1 VSPSTS
7 ATQRRPL
14 PLGGA
19 GRWREGR
26 RDGEGAASTG
36 AREQEAAHAYTA
48 SVPKSKL
55 ICRSSRALSSAPA
68 SRPPA
73 GATGSTRFSACGI
86 TCSSSRR
93 AAPQL
98 AQGGGT
104 PAMRPRDPTCARTG
118 LSFRRGALARDGARG
133 THPNRLHSGVAGVR
147 GLVVAHALSRRR
159 GHAALERDED
169 PVDLGLLRLR
179 LRLRLRALLALILA
193 ALGPPCARPLRRSG
207 RFLAPV
213 PVQHL
218 FDVLILRLVSCALPA
233 SAARAYP
240 PLSGAALKFCIRAPS
255 TYGQQAWHAM
265 PSNLAVLARPTAPSQ
280 SQTPAVTAP
289 RARRPPP
296 ARLAPAPA

>member
-1 VSPSTS
+1 MEK
-7 ATQRRPL
+7 Q
-14 PLGGA
+14 
-19 GRWREGR
+19 EGR
-26 RDGEGAASTG
+26 SDEEESALLRKRLRNLLAHESAAVLYGGELAPPPRPA
-36 AREQEAAHAYTA
+36 
-48 SVPKSKL
+48 PPP
-55 ICRSSRALSSAPA
+55 RAL
-68 SRPPA
+68 
-73 GATGSTRFSACGI
+73 TH
-86 TCSSSRR
+86 CSPRR
-93 AAPQL
+93 AH
-98 AQGGGT
+98 
-104 PAMRPRDPTCARTG
+104 RPG
-118 LSFRRGALARDGARG
+118 WARDGARG